1 MCGVIEVV
9 AVFWIKFGPK
19 VGIRDRSQFLLLA
32 ASAGMPSLA
41 PFEAFL
47 QDYAAFWIELF
58 LQGEGKNQT
67 QCMLVVYRYPGVPAQ
82 IREFRLGGGTRIQNG
97 RRNWFTRQY
106 N

>member
-1 MCGVIEVV
+1 
-9 AVFWIKFGPK
+9 
-19 VGIRDRSQFLLLA
+19 
-32 ASAGMPSLA
+32 MPSLA

-82 IREFRLGGGTRIQNG
+82 IREFRLGGTRIQNG

>member
-1 MCGVIEVV
+1 
-9 AVFWIKFGPK
+9 
-19 VGIRDRSQFLLLA
+19 
-32 ASAGMPSLA
+32 MPSLA

-82 IREFRLGGGTRIQNG
+82 IREFRLGGCRIQNG

>member
-1 MCGVIEVV
+1 
-9 AVFWIKFGPK
+9 
-19 VGIRDRSQFLLLA
+19 
-32 ASAGMPSLA
+32 MPSLA

>member
-1 MCGVIEVV
+1 
-9 AVFWIKFGPK
+9 
-19 VGIRDRSQFLLLA
+19 
-32 ASAGMPSLA
+32 MPSLA

-82 IREFRLGGGTRIQNG
+82 IREFRLGGYQDPEWHEELVHPPVQLIVLYITP
-97 RRNWFTRQY
+97 
-106 N
+106 